1 MGANFDWRAIDIM
14 FRRNI
19 PANLSEIATVVSQ
32 LKGIVSNETLLAQ
45 IPFVDDATAEQEKL
59 NDEKEQDKMNNPFF
73 QLDYETNAM

>member
-1 MGANFDWRAIDIM
+1 MGSKFDWRAIDIM

-32 LKGIVSNETLLAQ
+32 LDGIVSNETLLAQ

-59 NDEKEQDKMNNPFF
+59 NDEKEQNKMNNPFF